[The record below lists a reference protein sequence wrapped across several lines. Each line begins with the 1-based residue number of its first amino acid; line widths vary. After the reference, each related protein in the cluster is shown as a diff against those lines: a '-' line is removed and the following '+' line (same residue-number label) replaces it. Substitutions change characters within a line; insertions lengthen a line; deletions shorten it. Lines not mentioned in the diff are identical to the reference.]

1 MFLKKNGKQTLSVES
16 IEVSI
21 GYLCIWLKEL
31 PFDKKKNTLFLFG
44 SRGPFLESPGNL
56 TGPKPYYEI

>member
-21 GYLCIWLKEL
+21 GYLCTWLKDL
-31 PFDKKKNTLFLFG
+31 LFDKKKILFFSSG
-44 SRGPFLESPGNL
+44 QGARFSKVPV
-56 TGPKPYYEI
+56 T

>member
-1 MFLKKNGKQTLSVES
+1 MFLQKNGKQTLSVES

-21 GYLCIWLKEL
+21 GYLCIWLKDL
-31 PFDKKKNTLFLFG
+31 LFDKKKKYSFSLG
-44 SRGPFLESPGNL
+44 SSGPFLESPGNL